1 MEKDGY
7 RENLEL
13 LKEMFPGKG
22 ALSVKEVAAFLGA
35 GENTVYSAINR
46 RHNPLPSQHLNG
58 KKLIPMVPFAKW
70 LSV

>member
-46 RHNPLPSQHLNG
+46 RHNPATPWTNHDLYLL
-58 KKLIPMVPFAKW
+58 KI
-70 LSV
+70 